1 MISLIPCYSLE
12 DFSIYRQAS
21 EVDEIFSA
29 WSALYHPALVAH
41 FGDAPRWE
49 AAGSPSTGKQRRL
62 VVVPP
67 CAEYLVSRSWLK
79 SAEEEGAIIIRHVAD
94 RDEII
99 RIALEKLNLSPDGA
113 ENQSSQTEPQN
124 KVGKEVQNASPIPKL
139 PYDDAAESFLA
150 VGLCCLLEELL
161 TRKLRYMSNLDQVS
175 FNMRIVDAAKA
186 HVTNNV
192 EEREKNLQKAFDL
205 LTTSKE
211 YFFPTATKFLD
222 LTWIE
227 EEDLAKTLPEEL
239 SFRKLRGEK
248 TNLVLP
254 VPLMKK
260 CEAEHPETFVA
271 LREEIQSNRV
281 TLIGSDKWEAPL
293 YLMGPTE
300 IANQLIAGRNEYLR
314 AFGVAPTVFG
324 RQEAGYAQILPQLL
338 KQAGYQG
345 VLSRTGDGWS
355 LLEKPG
361 DRSQFRWQGRDGSTI
376 AALCKRP
383 LDATSSEDLLQLP
396 DRIGNSYYSDN
407 ASAIVFEHRPGA
419 ESRWLRDILRMDR
432 YSPVLGKFYDVNDY
446 FRVTEGTG
454 DKEKF
459 VKDRF
464 KTNFLSRSVKRNRSD
479 VVSTWVRRQRL
490 CQIRATLG
498 ALETTIRTLTH
509 KTKAR
514 PELEQAFNEYL
525 TRSAAL
531 LEKTENVLESVDK
544 YLLPVEQIQ
553 PVQIPEL
560 DVLFEQLEENKR
572 QTLTAASQ
580 YLSQAQGK
588 NDEQSGSLFVNVAS
602 TQQNVF
608 WEAFSSTGKDS
619 IIERSQRHFEQITT
633 VKVRSFS
640 SPTSDVVQYVATLPA
655 GATFWLP
662 TFDDVEYRFHSRPLF
677 DTQLPSQSFLS
688 SEKGN
693 EGQSEHISD
702 ETGSLVKE
710 PANKKKGG
718 LFQKF
723 ASKIRGDVPN
733 SANGQDNETED
744 SDFRALAE
752 YVEKRYSQTEVEKYY
767 RLHNDFFEIRID
779 PVMGSVR
786 RLTTYRSNAR
796 LSNGVLRQPGIG
808 NRLAWDFAL
817 KLPEDL
823 LKEDHRPIEDSYYGY
838 TTSAADSIE
847 ILSNGPSVGRIKIAG
862 RMIAP
867 NGELAGKYTQTLT
880 VRLKSKAID
889 VEVELEPIV
898 SPGPAPWESYYGCR
912 LAWKDPM
919 AEIRGGVAASLIG
932 TTRDYIQAPESV
944 DVRSD
949 EHIGITF
956 LSSGLPYFKRIS
968 DTRLDAILI
977 PEGETK
983 RRFRFAIGIDLE
995 DPHYEA
1001 LEYLAPDPL
1010 RLDNTP
1016 CPKRPVSTFISSNE
1030 QNVQIIET
1038 FPILPETS
1046 ANKSGSLAGV
1056 RLTILETHSVKT
1068 HATIRSFLPIDRVE
1082 SLDLI
1087 GNVNKETIKPTNA
1100 GSIDLELNPR
1110 QLKTLNVYF
1119 KNSSLK

>member
-41 FGDAPRWE
+41 FGEAPRWE
-49 AAGSPSTGKQRRL
+49 AAGSPSTSKKRRL

-79 SAEEEGAIIIRHVAD
+79 SAEEEGAVVIRHIAD
-94 RDEII
+94 RDEILK
-99 RIALEKLNLSPDGA
+99 IAFEKLNLTPNGSEQTSPSLKEL
-113 ENQSSQTEPQN
+113 ENDAR
-124 KVGKEVQNASPIPKL
+124 KEAQNANTDQKL

-150 VGLCCLLEELL
+150 VGLGCLLEELL

-175 FNMRIVDAAKA
+175 FNMRIVDAAQA
-186 HVTNNV
+186 YVSNNV

-222 LTWIE
+222 LTWVK
-227 EEDLAKTLPEEL
+227 EEDFAKALPDELAI
-239 SFRKLRGEK
+239 RKLRNEK
-248 TNLVLP
+248 TNIVLP
-254 VPLMKK
+254 VPLIKK
-260 CEAEHPETFVA
+260 CETDYPKTFAA
-271 LREEIQSNRV
+271 LREEIQAKRV
-281 TLIGSDKWEAPL
+281 SLIGSDQWEAPL
-293 YLMGPTE
+293 YLMEPTE
-300 IANQLIAGRNEYLR
+300 IISQLIAGRNEYLR
-314 AFGVAPTVFG
+314 AFGVAPAVFG

-338 KQAGYQG
+338 KQTGYRG

-355 LLEKPG
+355 ILEKPS

-407 ASAIVFEHRPGA
+407 ASAIVFEHRPGE

-432 YSPVLGKFYDVNDY
+432 YSPVLGKFYDVNEY
-446 FRVTEGTG
+446 FRVTEGSG

-464 KTNFLSRSVKRNRSD
+464 KTNFLSRSVKRDRTD

-490 CQIRATLG
+490 CQIKASFG

-509 KTKAR
+509 KTKPS
-514 PELEQAFNEYL
+514 PELERAFNEYL
-525 TRSAAL
+525 SRSDSL
-531 LEKTENVLESVDK
+531 IEKTEKILEDVDA
-544 YLLPVEQIQ
+544 YLLPAEHSQS
-553 PVQIPEL
+553 VQTPIL
-560 DVLFEQLEENKR
+560 DELFEQLEQDKQEM
-572 QTLTAASQ
+572 LTSASR
-580 YLSQAQGK
+580 YLALARGK
-588 NDEQSGSLFVNVAS
+588 NDEPTGSLFVNVAS
-602 TQQNVF
+602 TDQNAF
-608 WEAFSSTGKDS
+608 WEAYSSKGKDA
-619 IIERSQRHFEQITT
+619 IIERLQQYFEQITA

-640 SPTSDVVQYVATLPA
+640 SPTSDVVQYVATIPA
-655 GATFWLP
+655 GTTFWLP
-662 TFDDVEYRFHSRPLF
+662 AYDDVEYRFHSRPLF
-677 DTQLPSQSFLS
+677 DAQFPSDSFLS
-688 SEKGN
+688 SEKEDERLFN
-693 EGQSEHISD
+693 SASD
-702 ETGSLVKE
+702 ETDSSE
-710 PANKKKGG
+710 RESSNRKKGG
-718 LFQKF
+718 LFQKI

-733 SANGQDNETED
+733 SANAQDNETDDVD
-744 SDFRALAE
+744 SRVLAE

-796 LSNGVLRQPGIG
+796 LSNGVLRQPGVG

-823 LKEDHRPIEDSYYGY
+823 LKEDRRPEDDSYYGY
-838 TTSAADSIE
+838 TTSAADSFE
-847 ILSNGPSVGRIKIAG
+847 ILADGPGVGRILIVG
-862 RMIAP
+862 RMVAP

-880 VRLKSKAID
+880 VRLKSKIIE

-898 SPGPAPWESYYGCR
+898 PPGATPWESYYGCR
-912 LAWKDPM
+912 LAWKDAM
-919 AEIRGGVAASLIG
+919 AEIKGGVAASLIG

-949 EHIGITF
+949 EHLGITI
-956 LSSGLPYFKRIS
+956 LSSGLPYFKKIS

-977 PEGETK
+977 PKGETK
-983 RRFRFAIGIDLE
+983 RRFRFAIGIDLD

-1001 LEYLAPDPL
+1001 LEYLAPAPL

-1016 CPKRPVSTFISSNE
+1016 CPKRPVSTFLSS
-1030 QNVQIIET
+1030 
-1038 FPILPETS
+1038 S
-1046 ANKSGSLAGV
+1046 
-1056 RLTILETHSVKT
+1056 
-1068 HATIRSFLPIDRVE
+1068 
-1082 SLDLI
+1082 
-1087 GNVNKETIKPTNA
+1087 
-1100 GSIDLELNPR
+1100 
-1110 QLKTLNVYF
+1110 
-1119 KNSSLK
+1119 